1 MNLNN
6 VTYQNFK
13 NLCQKT
19 LDTLGADQSHLP
31 FLAGIYWSDISK
43 RDPKD
48 PDQPTGNVI
57 TTSEPSKENPEHTAF
72 SAEYDI
78 NKCEN
83 LLDFG
88 SGTGT
93 CKDENGNSFLMTLCK
108 NYYNLDADPK
118 ANCNFKRIEDIPDN
132 LKFDAIVAHHCLE
145 HVDRDSIQILMKDL
159 CSKLDRHGIIMIIV
173 PNIFNWTSYSF
184 NLDHV
189 LPLTVESIGAFLYM
203 NNVEPFKA
211 YLACKSHDEYL
222 RIIGHSNDPDIAKM
236 MESLNNIYG
245 IHPASQLIVA
255 GIKR

>member
-6 VTYQNFK
+6 VGYQEFK
-13 NLCQKT
+13 KLCQKT
-19 LDTLGADQSHLP
+19 LDTLDADQSHLP
-31 FLAGIYWSDISK
+31 FMAGIFWSDISK
-43 RDPKD
+43 RDPLE
-48 PDQPTGNVI
+48 PDKPTGDIV
-57 TTSEPSKENPEHTAF
+57 TSTEPSKENPGCTQVF
-72 SAEYDI
+72 NDYDI
-78 NKCEN
+78 NKCES

-108 NYYNLDADPK
+108 NYYNLDADPD
-118 ANCNFKRIEDIPDN
+118 ANCNFKSLEEIPDD

-145 HVDRDSIQILMKDL
+145 HVDRDSIQGLMKAL

-173 PNIFNWTSYSF
+173 PNIFNWTAYSF

-203 NNVEPFKA
+203 NDVEPFKA
-211 YLACKSHDEYL
+211 YLACKSHDEF
-222 RIIGHSNDPDIAKM
+222 IKIVSHSEDPDIAKT
-236 MESLNNIYG
+236 MEALNTLYG
-245 IHPASQLIVA
+245 IHPASQLIIA